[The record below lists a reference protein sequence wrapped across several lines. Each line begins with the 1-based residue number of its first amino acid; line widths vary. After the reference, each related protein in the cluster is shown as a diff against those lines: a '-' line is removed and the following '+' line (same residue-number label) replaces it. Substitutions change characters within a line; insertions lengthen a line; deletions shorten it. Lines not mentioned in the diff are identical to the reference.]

1 MKVVID
7 GVEYIPRA
15 EVPELTDERLKQCES
30 LCFLGGIQR
39 KRIEVTERKLICIDL
54 ETTGV
59 ESVIR
64 HTPEVAVAEVARSA
78 DLVRGPKVMPPLAV
92 RFARLSEPRA
102 LSLVVP
108 TSITPADDRVS
119 RVSIAESAAPLPQPY
134 ANPEWILNPWPTSLV

>member
-7 GVEYIPRA
+7 GVEYVPRA

-59 ESVIR
+59 DPETDRMSVYLEGGFFNDSISCFSNPDCNTSVILGGR
-64 HTPEVAVAEVARSA
+64 QFLIISE
-78 DLVRGPKVMPPLAV
+78 DINWYDRGRVDQACEKRKDFFNEIYFLDM
-92 RFARLSEPRA
+92 
-102 LSLVVP
+102 
-108 TSITPADDRVS
+108 SIGF
-119 RVSIAESAAPLPQPY
+119 
-134 ANPEWILNPWPTSLV
+134 